1 MGFMRKQML
10 LQQRASFEQTLQ
22 ERMSSLSKKGIQPP
36 KTDKD
41 PIVKKLKADIKAVN
55 KRLRAVAE
63 NDRKTEDNTKR
74 KADRAAAPKVEE
86 APKSEKPKKA
96 SDEGK
101 AKKAKPEGGKSPK
114 PAQPSGEGKA
124 EKKKG
129 AAGSAEA
136 PAGPLKTPETT

>member
-63 NDRKTEDNTKR
+63 NDKKTEENTKR
-74 KADRAAAPKVEE
+74 KADQGRRPQGGGSPQEREAEE
-86 APKSEKPKKA
+86 SLRRGQGQEGQARRRQEPEACRRGQGREEK
-96 SDEGK
+96 GRRGVR
-101 AKKAKPEGGKSPK
+101 GG
-114 PAQPSGEGKA
+114 
-124 EKKKG
+124 
-129 AAGSAEA
+129 AGRPRQDPRNILRS
-136 PAGPLKTPETT
+136 